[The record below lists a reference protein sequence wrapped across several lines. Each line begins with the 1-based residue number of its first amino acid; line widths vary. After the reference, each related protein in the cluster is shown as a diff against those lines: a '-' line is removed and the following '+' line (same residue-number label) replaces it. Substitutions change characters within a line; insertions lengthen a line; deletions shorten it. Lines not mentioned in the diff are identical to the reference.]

1 MERSGFAYQTLG
13 EPERSLLE
21 ERRGDIEDEA
31 MTVDV
36 LMGKGQ
42 HIPFL
47 LIRLDTSNPRDSPV
61 LPPIGPQFNYNNPLP
76 WISLL

>member
-1 MERSGFAYQTLG
+1 MERSGLAYQTLG
-13 EPERSLLE
+13 EPKRSLLD
-21 ERRGDIEDEA
+21 ERRGDVVDED
-31 MTVDV
+31 MIVDE

-61 LPPIGPQFNYNNPLP
+61 PHPIGPLFYYNNPLP
-76 WISLL
+76 WINLL